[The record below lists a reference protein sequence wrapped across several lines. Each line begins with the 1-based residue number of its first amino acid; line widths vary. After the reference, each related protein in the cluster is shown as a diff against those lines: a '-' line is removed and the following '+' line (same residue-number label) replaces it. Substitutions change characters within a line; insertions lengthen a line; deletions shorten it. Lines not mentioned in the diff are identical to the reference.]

1 MPLTDSLEERVA
13 YFDYGEV
20 DRALLAELAP
30 TFEKHADSLVAA
42 FYRHLLSYPAMRHLL
57 RDPAVKERLLR
68 LQREY
73 LASLAGPALDAAYV
87 AQRRVIGEV
96 HERIGLEPGWYLGAY
111 ALYLSLLTPLVCER
125 FATEPHRG
133 ERALMALQ
141 KLLLF
146 DASLAMETYIGR
158 RERELQYLN
167 QELSRSGRELA
178 HDLEAQGAKLRQTAE
193 RAQAAEQLASI
204 GTLVAGLAH
213 EIGTP
218 MGVIQGHAKLLESKL
233 SDEQARWRLQTIQEQ
248 IARISKIIQSLLNMA
263 RPTRL
268 ARGPVALA
276 ALLDDTLAFLGE
288 KLRRRDI
295 HVARSFGAV
304 PSVRGDA
311 ERLQQLF
318 LNLFMNA
325 ADAMQDGGELRVAL
339 RPLPGEVEIEVGDT
353 GAGIAA
359 PDLARIFDPFFTTKP
374 AGEGNGLGL
383 SVARNIVTDHGGQIE
398 VQSAAGEGTTF
409 RIRLPIPSKSR
420 PGSRARPGA

>member
-1 MPLTDSLEERVA
+1 MALADSVQERVA
-13 YFDYGEV
+13 YFDYGEA
-20 DRALLAELAP
+20 DRGLLAELA
-30 TFEKHADSLVAA
+30 TTLEKHADSLVAA
-42 FYRHLLSYPAMRHLL
+42 FYRHLLSYPPMRHLL
-57 RDPAVKERLLR
+57 REPEVKERLLG
-68 LQREY
+68 LQRQY
-73 LASLAGPALDAAYV
+73 LLSLAGPEVDEAYV
-87 AQRRVIGEV
+87 VQRRGIGEV
-96 HERIGLEPGWYLGAY
+96 HERIGLEPAWYLGAY
-111 ALYLSLLTPLVCER
+111 ALYLSLLTPLVGER
-125 FATEPHRG
+125 FAAEPHRG
-133 ERALMALQ
+133 ERALVALQ

-158 RERELQYLN
+158 RERELEYLN
-167 QELSRSGRELA
+167 RELSLTGRALA
-178 HDLEAQGAKLRQTAE
+178 HDLEAQTEKLRETSE

-218 MGVIQGHAKLLESKL
+218 MGVIQGHAKLLESKV
-233 SDEQARWRLQTIQEQ
+233 SDDQARWRLQTIQEQ

-263 RPTRL
+263 RPVRL
-268 ARGPVALA
+268 ARAPVALG

-295 HVARSFGAV
+295 RVERSFEAV

-325 ADAMQDGGELRVAL
+325 ADAMPEGGALRVAL
-339 RPLPGEVEIEVGDT
+339 RPLPGEVEIEVTDS

-359 PDLARIFDPFFTTKP
+359 TDLERVFDPFFTTKP

-383 SVARNIVTDHGGQIE
+383 SVARSIVGDHGGEIDVASE
-398 VQSAAGEGTTF
+398 PGRGTTF
-409 RIRLPIPSKSR
+409 HILLPVPATPSRK
-420 PGSRARPGA
+420 A